1 MAKQVHLLVGTRE
14 VAVMRHAACADSCD
28 DAGIYVGTSGGAIYY
43 SRNSGDSWDVLA
55 AHLPPIL
62 SLEAAL
68 V

>member
-1 MAKQVHLLVGTRE
+1 MLQGIVPRKVL
-14 VAVMRHAACADSCD
+14 
-28 DAGIYVGTSGGAIYY
+28 DAGGAIYY